1 MISLHDQ
8 TANAAAITSAKEE
21 HGTAIVMRNITCR
34 NNIVEQDHG
43 AVKRVTHAMLG
54 CKAFEA
60 AQCPIAGV
68 KQMHMIKQQQLVV
81 EEGDEDLRRLWCHYR
96 KICSYCR
103 NIWIVFQQK
112 TCQSV
117 STEHTGL
124 LTGGHC
130 RLKTCSSTLLDCHP
144 PRIVGWLERML

>member
-21 HGTAIVMRNITCR
+21 HSTAIVIRNITCR
-34 NNIVEQDHG
+34 NNIVERDHG

-68 KQMHMIKQQQLVV
+68 KHMHMIKQQQLVV
-81 EEGDEDLRRLWCHYR
+81 EEGDEDLRCLWCHYR
-96 KICSYCR
+96 KMCSHCH
-103 NIWIVFQQK
+103 NI
-112 TCQSV
+112 
-117 STEHTGL
+117 
-124 LTGGHC
+124 
-130 RLKTCSSTLLDCHP
+130 
-144 PRIVGWLERML
+144 